1 MARASPLARPEPG
14 VRSRRTAD
22 LVTLKTPSPRTLAA
36 CAATGAAYAL
46 LAQLSLEV
54 VVADGLPIV
63 WAPAGL
69 ALAALLLGGVRLV
82 PGLIAGGVATIVW
95 RGADPAAI
103 VFTAATVLQALGAAL
118 LISRAGFGLRLD
130 RIRDIVVLAGVGG
143 LVTPAVAAAAL
154 TALLA
159 TAGDGGLES
168 ALPLGASWWLGG
180 FCGVIL
186 IAPVVLALHRCR
198 EWPRREPQVA
208 DAGVALALVASAAL
222 LLSPVGNPYMIFPA
236 LLLTALR
243 FHVGGAAV
251 ASLLISGSAAC
262 GAAYGFGPAEWRF
275 PAGDVLYCQ
284 SFMAIATLTSLM
296 LGAVTAERLY
306 AQERLLDSEAERL
319 VMAVEREA
327 EQRFRRSFE
336 DAPIGMALLGFHGH
350 LLRVNHTLSEIT
362 GYPESKL
369 IGLTLDDVTH
379 PDDVGADAR
388 HVDAL
393 LAGTTRTYEV
403 EKRLIR
409 ADGRVAWVLVGG
421 SLVRDDADR
430 PAYLIAQLV
439 DITERR
445 AVEAELARSTDELRR
460 SNQELERFAY
470 LASHDLA
477 EPLRTM
483 SGFAML
489 LRERYE
495 DVLDERGLRYADH
508 VIGAAGRM
516 RELIDGLLEYSRA
529 GRQKPSAEPVALTPL
544 AEEIVRALGA
554 RVSEQGA
561 AVRIEALPVVVGDP
575 LLLRQLLQNL
585 IANALKFTDGRA
597 PVVTV
602 SAGWEAG
609 DCRISIADNG
619 IGIAREHCERIF
631 EMFQR
636 LHGRERFEGTGIGLA
651 LTKRIVELHGGRI
664 WVDSR
669 PGEGATFSFTLAPAP
684 QAVESRSL
692 ALTA

>member
-1 MARASPLARPEPG
+1 MTLRGLPARALGLVA
-14 VRSRRTAD
+14 TAF
-22 LVTLKTPSPRTLAA
+22 
-36 CAATGAAYAL
+36 AYAL
-46 LAQLSLEV
+46 LARLSMERLV
-54 VVADGLPIV
+54 VDGSPIV

-69 ALAALLLGGVRLV
+69 AIAVLLLGGLRLW
-82 PGLIAGGVATIVW
+82 PGVAAGGMTAAAW
-95 RGADPAAI
+95 QGADVPAGIA
-103 VFTAATVLQALGAAL
+103 FTAATTLQAVGGAL
-118 LISRAGFGLRLD
+118 LVSRVHFGLRLD
-130 RIRDIVVLAGVGG
+130 RIRDIVILAGLGG
-143 LVTPAVAAAAL
+143 LVAPAVAATVL
-154 TALLA
+154 TALLSVA
-159 TAGDGGLES
+159 APVALER
-168 ALPLGASWWLGG
+168 ALALWASWWLSS
-180 FCGVIL
+180 FCGVIA
-186 IAPVVLALHRCR
+186 IAPVVLAVSRAR
-198 EWPRREPQVA
+198 EWPRRSLTLA
-208 DAGVALALVASAAL
+208 DVGVAVALVASAAL
-222 LLSPVGNPYMIFPA
+222 LLSPFGSPYMIFPA

-243 FHVGGAAV
+243 FHVAGAAL
-251 ASLLISGSAAC
+251 ASLLISGAAAWASAQ
-262 GAAYGFGPAEWRF
+262 GFGPADWRS
-275 PAGDVLYCQ
+275 PEGDVLYCQ
-284 SFMAIATLTSLM
+284 AFIAIATLTSLM

-350 LLRVNHTLSEIT
+350 LLRVNHTLAEIT
-362 GYPESKL
+362 GHPESRL
-369 IGLTLDDVTH
+369 IGSTLDDLTH
-379 PDDVGADAR
+379 AEDLGADAPYIEG
-388 HVDAL
+388 L
-393 LAGTTRTYEV
+393 LSGEIRTYEV

-409 ADGRVAWVLVGG
+409 ADGRVAWVLMGG
-421 SLVRDDADR
+421 SLVRDDAGR

-483 SGFAML
+483 SGFATL

-508 VIGAAGRM
+508 VIGAAVRM

-529 GRQKPSAEPVALTPL
+529 GRQTPSCDPVDLASVVDDLVAEL
-544 AEEIVRALGA
+544 AA
-554 RVSEQGA
+554 RVADQGA
-561 AVRIEALPVVVGDP
+561 TVQIEALPVVLGDP

-585 IANALKFTDGRA
+585 IVNALKFNDGRP

-609 DCRISIADNG
+609 ACRISVADNG
-619 IGIAREHCERIF
+619 IGIAAEHRERIF

-664 WVDSR
+664 WVDSE
-669 PGEGATFSFTLAPAP
+669 PGEGATFSFTLRPASP
-684 QAVESRSL
+684 AAITTPL
-692 ALTA
+692 ALTAA

>member
-1 MARASPLARPEPG
+1 MTSGPPRARALGVLAAVAAGYAVMAR
-14 VRSRRTAD
+14 
-22 LVTLKTPSPRTLAA
+22 
-36 CAATGAAYAL
+36 
-46 LAQLSLEV
+46 LSLEV
-54 VVADGLPIV
+54 VVADGLPIL

-69 ALAALLLGGVRLV
+69 ALAALLLGGPRLW
-82 PGLIAGGVATIVW
+82 PALIAGGLLTAAW
-95 RGADPAAI
+95 RGGDLPSGLA
-103 VFTAATVLQALGAAL
+103 FTSATTAQALGAAL
-118 LISRAGFGLRLD
+118 LISRVHFGLRLD
-130 RIRDIVVLAGVGG
+130 RIRDVVVLAGLGG
-143 LVTPAVAAAAL
+143 LVAPAVAA
-154 TALLA
+154 TALIAMLA
-159 TAGDGGLES
+159 AMAPLAVEPAVGLWV
-168 ALPLGASWWLGG
+168 SWWLSS
-180 FCGVIL
+180 FCGVVL
-186 IAPVVLALHRCR
+186 ITPVLLALCRVR
-198 EWPRREPQVA
+198 EWPRRRPTPA
-208 DAGVALALVASAAL
+208 DAGVAAALVGSAAL
-222 LLSPVGNPYMIFPA
+222 LVSPFGSPYMIFPA

-243 FHVGGAAV
+243 FHVGGAAL
-251 ASLLISGSAAC
+251 ASLVISGSAAW
-262 GAAYGFGPAEWRF
+262 ASSQGFGPAEWRS
-275 PAGDVLYCQ
+275 PEGDVLYCQ

-296 LGAVTAERLY
+296 LGAVTSQRLY

-350 LLRVNHTLSEIT
+350 LLRVNHTLAEMT
-362 GYPESKL
+362 GRPEAQLVGS
-369 IGLTLDDVTH
+369 TLDDVTH

-388 HVDAL
+388 YVAEL
-393 LAGTTRTYEV
+393 LAGSIRTYEV

-409 ADGRVAWVLVGG
+409 ADGRVAWVLMGG
-421 SLVRDDADR
+421 SLVRDDAGR

-483 SGFAML
+483 SGFATL

-516 RELIDGLLEYSRA
+516 RELIDGLLEYSRS
-529 GRQKPSAEPVALTPL
+529 GRQKPACEPVALTPVV
-544 AEEIVRALGA
+544 EEIIRELGA
-554 RVSEQGA
+554 RVSDRGA
-561 AVRIEALPVVVGDP
+561 TIDVRDLPVVLGDP

-585 IANALKFTDGRA
+585 IANALKFTDGRV

-602 SAGWEAG
+602 SAGWEEG
-609 DCRISIADNG
+609 DCRISVADNG
-619 IGIAREHCERIF
+619 IGIAAEHRDRIF

-664 WVDSR
+664 WVDSA

-684 QAVESRSL
+684 REAPEGSL

>member
-1 MARASPLARPEPG
+1 MPSARALG
-14 VRSRRTAD
+14 ILLTI
-22 LVTLKTPSPRTLAA
+22 AA
-36 CAATGAAYAL
+36 GYAL
-46 LAQLSLEV
+46 LARLSLEV
-54 VVADGLPIV
+54 VVADGVPIL

-69 ALAALLLGGVRLV
+69 ALAALLLGGLRTC
-82 PGLIAGGVATIVW
+82 PGLMAGGLVTAVW
-95 RGADPAAI
+95 QDAGPSLAI
-103 VFTAATVLQALGAAL
+103 LFAAATTLQALGAAV
-118 LISRAGFGLRLD
+118 LISRSHFGLRLD
-130 RIRDIVVLAGVGG
+130 RIRDIVVLAGLGG
-143 LVTPAVAAAAL
+143 LVAPAV
-154 TALLA
+154 TA
-159 TAGDGGLES
+159 TAVTGLITLAGPVGLER
-168 ALPLGASWWLGG
+168 ALALWVSWWLSS
-180 FCGVIL
+180 FCGVMV
-186 IAPVVLALHRCR
+186 IAPVVLAVSRVG
-198 EWPRREPQVA
+198 EWPRRALTLA
-208 DAGVALALVASAAL
+208 DAGVAIALLASAAL
-222 LLSPVGNPYMIFPA
+222 LVSPLGSPYMIFPA
-236 LLLTALR
+236 LLLAALR
-243 FHVGGAAV
+243 FHVGGAAL
-251 ASLLISGSAAC
+251 ASLLVSGSAVW
-262 GAAYGFGPAEWRF
+262 AASQGFGPAEWHS
-275 PAGDVLYCQ
+275 PAGDILYCQ
-284 SFMAIATLTSLM
+284 SFVAIATLTSLM

-350 LLRVNHTLSEIT
+350 LLRVNHTLTEIT
-362 GYPESKL
+362 GYSDSQL
-369 IGLTLDDVTH
+369 IGTTLDDLTH
-379 PDDVGADAR
+379 PDDIGADAH
-388 HVDAL
+388 HVDGL
-393 LAGTTRTYEV
+393 LAGSIRTYEV

-421 SLVRDDADR
+421 SLVRDDAGR

-445 AVEAELARSTDELRR
+445 AMEAELAENTDELRR

-483 SGFAML
+483 SGFATL

-495 DVLDERGLRYADH
+495 DSLDERGLRYADH

-529 GRQKPSAEPVALTPL
+529 GRQKPSREPVELTP
-544 AEEIVRALGA
+544 IVEGIVKELGA
-554 RVSEQGA
+554 C
-561 AVRIEALPVVVGDP
+561 VRDQRATVQIGELPVVLGDP

-585 IANALKFTDGRA
+585 IANALKFTDGRP

-609 DCRISIADNG
+609 RCRVSVSDNG
-619 IGIAREHCERIF
+619 IGIAHEHVERIF

-664 WVDSR
+664 WVDSE
-669 PGEGATFSFTLAPAP
+669 PGEGATFSFTLSAAP
-684 QAVESRSL
+684 QAADSPSL

>member
-1 MARASPLARPEPG
+1 MIFRMPSARPLMALAAAIGYVLLAR
-14 VRSRRTAD
+14 
-22 LVTLKTPSPRTLAA
+22 
-36 CAATGAAYAL
+36 
-46 LAQLSLEV
+46 LSLEV
-54 VVADGLPIV
+54 VAADGLPIV

-69 ALAALLLGGVRLV
+69 ALAALLLGGLRLWPALV
-82 PGLIAGGVATIVW
+82 LGGLVAAAWPGT
-95 RGADPAAI
+95 DPATGL
-103 VFTAATVLQALGAAL
+103 VFTAATTLQAVGGTL
-118 LISRAGFGLRLD
+118 LVRRARLALRLD
-130 RIRDIVVLAGVGG
+130 RIRDIVVLAGLGG
-143 LVTPAVAAAAL
+143 LASPAVAATALIAVL
-154 TALLA
+154 TAVA
-159 TAGDGGLES
+159 PVGFER
-168 ALPLGASWWLGG
+168 ALSVWASWWLGS
-180 FCGVIL
+180 FCGVM
-186 IAPVVLALHRCR
+186 AVVPVVLAVARVR
-198 EWPRREPQVA
+198 DWPRRALVPA
-208 DAGVALALVASAAL
+208 DAGVALALVASTAVL
-222 LLSPVGNPYMIFPA
+222 VSPFGSPYMIFPA

-251 ASLLISGSAAC
+251 ASLLVSGSAAW
-262 GAAYGFGPAEWRF
+262 AASQGFGPAEWH
-275 PAGDVLYCQ
+275 PPDGDVVYCQ
-284 SFMAIATLTSLM
+284 SFMAVATLSSLM

-350 LLRVNHTLSEIT
+350 LLRVNHTLAEIT
-362 GYPESKL
+362 GYSESEL
-369 IGLTLDDVTH
+369 IGSTLDDLTH
-379 PDDVGADAR
+379 ADDVGADAR
-388 HVDAL
+388 RVEEL
-393 LAGTTRTYEV
+393 LAGSIRTYEV

-421 SLVRDDADR
+421 SLVRDDAGR

-483 SGFAML
+483 SGFATL

-529 GRQKPSAEPVALTPL
+529 GRQKPAMEPVALTPVV
-544 AEEIVRALGA
+544 EDIVSELGA
-554 RVSEQGA
+554 RISDHGA
-561 AVRIEALPVVVGDP
+561 TVRIGELPVVLGDP

-585 IANALKFTDGRA
+585 IANALKFTDGQA

-609 DCRISIADNG
+609 ACRISVSDNG
-619 IGIAREHCERIF
+619 IGIPAEDVERIF

-636 LHGRERFEGTGIGLA
+636 LHARERFEGTGIGLA

-664 WVDSR
+664 WVDSE
-669 PGEGATFSFTLAPAP
+669 PGEGATFSFTVSPAP
-684 QAVESRSL
+684 LAAADRTP
-692 ALTA
+692 ALTAG

>member
-1 MARASPLARPEPG
+1 MTPVKPFARRLGAQVATAAGYAVLAR
-14 VRSRRTAD
+14 
-22 LVTLKTPSPRTLAA
+22 
-36 CAATGAAYAL
+36 
-46 LAQLSLEV
+46 LSLEV
-54 VVADGLPIV
+54 AVAGEMPLV

-69 ALAALLLGGVRLV
+69 ALAALLLGGLRIW
-82 PGLIAGGVATIVW
+82 PGLAIGALVAGAWPGGDVPTAIAIAT
-95 RGADPAAI
+95 
-103 VFTAATVLQALGAAL
+103 ATGLQAVVAAW
-118 LISRAGFGLRLD
+118 LIARARLGLRLD
-130 RIRDIVVLAGVGG
+130 RIRDIVVLAGLGG
-143 LVTPAVAAAAL
+143 AVAPALVAAASTAAL
-154 TALLA
+154 ALGA
-159 TAGDGGLES
+159 PMSFER
-168 ALPLGASWWLGG
+168 ALPFAASWWLSS
-180 FCGVIL
+180 FCGVIVV
-186 IAPVVLALHRCR
+186 APVVLALSRIR
-198 EWPRREPQVA
+198 EWPRRPL
-208 DAGVALALVASAAL
+208 ALADGGVVIALAASAAL
-222 LLSPVGNPYMIFPA
+222 LVSPFGRAYMIFPA

-243 FHVGGAAV
+243 FHVGGAAL
-251 ASLLISGSAAC
+251 ASLILSGSAAW
-262 GAAYGFGPAEWRF
+262 ASSHGFGPPEWQT

-296 LGAVTAERLY
+296 LGAVTAEGLY

-319 VMAVEREA
+319 VMAVEQEA

-350 LLRVNHTLSEIT
+350 LLRVNHTLAEIT
-362 GYPESKL
+362 GYPESRL
-369 IGLTLDDVTH
+369 IGSTLDDLTH
-379 PDDVGADAR
+379 ADDVGADVR

-393 LAGTTRTYEV
+393 LSGSIRTYEV

-409 ADGRVAWVLVGG
+409 ADGRVAWVLMGG
-421 SLVRDDADR
+421 SLVRDDAGR

-495 DVLDERGLRYADH
+495 HALDERGLRYADH

-529 GRQKPSAEPVALTPL
+529 GRQKPACEPVALGPVV
-544 AEEIVRALGA
+544 EGIVSELGA
-554 RVSEQGA
+554 RISDRDA
-561 AVRIEALPVVVGDP
+561 TVRVEDLPVVLGDP

-585 IANALKFTDGRA
+585 IANALKFNDGHS
-597 PVVTV
+597 PQVIV
-602 SAGWEAG
+602 SAGYTAG
-609 DCRISIADNG
+609 TWRISVADNG
-619 IGIAREHCERIF
+619 IGIAAEHRERIF

-664 WVDSR
+664 WVESE
-669 PGEGATFSFTLAPAP
+669 PGEGATFSFTLPPAP
-684 QAVESRSL
+684 GIPVQRSL
-692 ALTA
+692 TLSA